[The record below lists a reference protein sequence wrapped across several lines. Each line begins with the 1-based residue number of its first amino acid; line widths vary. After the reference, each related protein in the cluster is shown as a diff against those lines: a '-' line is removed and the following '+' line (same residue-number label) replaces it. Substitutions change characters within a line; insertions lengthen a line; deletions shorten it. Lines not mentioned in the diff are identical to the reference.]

1 MDLPKSSTALRGAKL
16 CERCSRW
23 WKCWCSRLHDCTTG
37 KWTRQ
42 LHLWPQRAQSMDW
55 TFVERCLLWL
65 YCIVLYYQLFQ
76 NMEDSGI
83 LNVDDEVHLLFLHY
97 VFLPRINDSLQQFVS
112 MWNPHPL
119 WTESN
124 LSLIQLRMTGEH
136 PCDNHND
143 LDAEVCFNCT
153 QCIAFVV

>member
-1 MDLPKSSTALRGAKL
+1 MDEAASFVTAACTINGLNVCGEMSS
-16 CERCSRW
+16 
-23 WKCWCSRLHDCTTG
+23 
-37 KWTRQ
+37 
-42 LHLWPQRAQSMDW
+42 
-55 TFVERCLLWL
+55 VVVL

-112 MWNPHPL
+112 MWNHHPL
-119 WTESN
+119 GTESN
-124 LSLIQLRMTGEH
+124 LSLVQLWMTGEH

-143 LDAEVCFNCT
+143 LDAEECFNCT